1 MCSGLQT
8 KPLKRN
14 YSIQRTSAVLVTAGQ
29 KLPSSWSS
37 SHSPPSHHPRA
48 CSPPFSFALRTVQ
61 MSSNMVILAFF
72 RTPGLVGSS
81 PSYDATIITVLQWF
95 RELWGHYC
103 SEEWCSV
110 TYSAENHHQWGSRFF
125 FFFFKIHSLFQD
137 GVSLC
142 RKLFC
147 VLE

>member
-8 KPLKRN
+8 KPLKQN
-14 YSIQRTSAVLVTAGQ
+14 YSIQRTSAVLVTASQ
-29 KLPSSWSS
+29 KLPSSRSS

-48 CSPPFSFALRTVQ
+48 CPPPFSFALRTVQ
-61 MSSNMVILAFF
+61 MSSNMVILALF

-95 RELWGHYC
+95 RELWGALLQLRMLLNDLQC
-103 SEEWCSV
+103 REPPPMRK
-110 TYSAENHHQWGSRFF
+110 QFF
-125 FFFFKIHSLFQD
+125 FFFLIHSLFWD
-137 GVSLC
+137 GVPLC